1 MQLDLLDNG
10 WMDMSCSTII
20 LYSLCSMKHVAEMDV
35 SGHILVSRTLDTS
48 ILSTCFMER
57 REYHIDSP

>member
-20 LYSLCSMKHVAEMDV
+20 LYSLCSIKHVAKMDV
-35 SGHILVSRTLDTS
+35 SGHILVSRYIHIIDMFYGTEGVPHRQS
-48 ILSTCFMER
+48 I
-57 REYHIDSP
+57 